1 MPSDSW
7 SERARDLL
15 AFAVIAAVTI
25 AARLPFLLRAD
36 RFFDAD
42 EAVEG
47 LMARHVLLGEN
58 PLFLWGQRYKG
69 VPEVYLT
76 SVVFR
81 AAGSSV
87 VALKAV
93 TLACFIV
100 FVCLNFRLVER
111 VCSRRIAWIATAL
124 FIAGPPALVQW
135 TLTGSAEIVMTLL
148 CGVVLLL
155 AVEWWRRAR
164 STGALVLAG
173 VAIGAGLWIQ
183 KYILYYVVALAITAA
198 WEIPDW
204 RATLTGL
211 LRQRLPAWLRAG
223 LAVLAAVAAVYVLLG
238 LLAFLGVG
246 LDTRIAGVRIT
257 ATHPQKMWWIAGAL
271 VVVIVGVGAVSVFR
285 RQVVWP
291 VLGLLAG
298 YMPAI
303 VGRIGNPGLGEPI
316 SRLDLASLGAA
327 WPDIIGLM
335 LPVLLGF
342 RDPMARRTIVAP
354 LALALLT
361 LAVISYMS
369 VRRHKMTPY
378 FHVFPLVA
386 IAMFFVSGS
395 YIDPTS
401 YRYLMPIYAALPVI
415 YAVGVDALWRWS
427 RSAGV
432 VALVFMLLL
441 FAAQQ
446 LGWYQHL
453 EPDRASAQIIACLDG
468 AGVRAARAGYWLS
481 YKITF
486 LTGERI
492 IVAPLDGVDR
502 YPPYSA
508 LAGGDGPVDAVP
520 CFSPSPA
527 R

>member
-1 MPSDSW
+1 M
-7 SERARDLL
+7 
-15 AFAVIAAVTI
+15 AFAVIAAATI

-42 EAVEG
+42 EGVEG
-47 LMARHVLLGEN
+47 LMARHILLGEH
-58 PLFLWGQRYKG
+58 PMFLWGQRYKG
-69 VPEVYLT
+69 VPEIYLT
-76 SVVFR
+76 SAVFR

-87 VALKAV
+87 FALKAV

-100 FVCLNFRLVER
+100 FLCLNFRLVER
-111 VCSRRIAWIATAL
+111 ACSRRIAWIATAL

-135 TLTGSAEIVMTLL
+135 TLSGSAEIVMTLL

-155 AVEWWRRAR
+155 AVDWWRRAR

-173 VAIGAGLWIQ
+173 AAIGAGLWIQ
-183 KYILYYVVALAITAA
+183 QYILYYVLALAITAA

-204 RATLTGL
+204 RETLTGL
-211 LRQRLPAWLRAG
+211 LRQRLPGWLRVV
-223 LAVLAAVAAVYVLLG
+223 LFVLAAVAAVYVLLG
-238 LLAFLGVG
+238 LLAFFGAGFDARV
-246 LDTRIAGVRIT
+246 AGVRIT
-257 ATHPQKMWWIAGAL
+257 ATHPQKMWWIAGGIMAVTVAL
-271 VVVIVGVGAVSVFR
+271 GAVFVFR
-285 RQVVWP
+285 SHVVWP

-303 VGRIGNPGLGEPI
+303 VGRVGNGGLGAPI
-316 SRLDLASLGAA
+316 SRLDVASLGAA
-327 WPDIIGLM
+327 WPDITGLM
-335 LPVLLGF
+335 LPMLLGF
-342 RDPMARRTIVAP
+342 RDPMARRTVVAP
-354 LALALLT
+354 LALALLA
-361 LAVISYMS
+361 LAVISCLS
-369 VRRHKMTPY
+369 VWRHRMNPF

-401 YRYLMPIYAALPVI
+401 YRYLMPIYATLPVI

-427 RSAGV
+427 RSAGMV
-432 VALVFMLLL
+432 GLVFVLLL

-453 EPDRASAQIIACLDG
+453 EPDRASAQIIACLDR
-468 AGVRAARAGYWLS
+468 AGVRAARADYWLS

-492 IVAPLDGVDR
+492 IVAPSDGVDR

-508 LAGGDGPVDAVP
+508 LAGSNGPVDAVP